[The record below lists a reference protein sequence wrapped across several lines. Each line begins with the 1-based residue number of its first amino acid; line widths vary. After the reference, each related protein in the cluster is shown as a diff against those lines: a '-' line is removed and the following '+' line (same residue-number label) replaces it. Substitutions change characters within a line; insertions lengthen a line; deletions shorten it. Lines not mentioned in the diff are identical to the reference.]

1 MLQKIGFAPG
11 INKQITATAAE
22 GQWIDSDNVRFRYST
37 PEKNRGLDTARRR

>member
-22 GQWIDSDNVRFRYST
+22 GQGIDWDNCGF
-37 PEKNRGLDTARRR
+37 